1 MILGPIFLRVAQSVY
16 RRKIHSTLKDLDIG
30 PTLTWMFFWTFFP
43 QWAGVHVALAHVPSC
58 YIHYVVSLTLVLLSL
73 LVRPSKVKTYQLY
86 MLFPT
91 NHLLACGSRCEH
103 QNFPTFS
110 SFSTPATPLTYA
122 VIFVCW
128 LDHNC
133 QSQNKTNQNEYE
145 PKKEGSFLTYWR
157 HKGCPLLLFEFACV
171 MTIQDNIIWKS
182 SRCLEFHF
190 NRVIRK
196 IRKSQHQNPQFG
208 HTHGEIIKKNLQK
221 SF

>member
-1 MILGPIFLRVAQSVY
+1 M
-16 RRKIHSTLKDLDIG
+16 
-30 PTLTWMFFWTFFP
+30 
-43 QWAGVHVALAHVPSC
+43 HVALAHVPSC
-58 YIHYVVSLTLVLLSL
+58 YIHYVVSLTLVPL

-110 SFSTPATPLTYA
+110 SFSTPDTTLTYA

-145 PKKEGSFLTYWR
+145 PKKEDSSPTYWR
-157 HKGCPLLLFEFACV
+157 HKVCPLLLFEFACV

-182 SRCLEFHF
+182 SRCLKFHF
-190 NRVIRK
+190 NRVIHK

-208 HTHGEIIKKNLQK
+208 HTQGEIKKKTLQK
-221 SF
+221 SVLPFNWDWNSENHQFW